1 MSTSFIGD
9 VSIIEVYDNVYSLYF
24 MLEELQKKSR
34 LITTLWLDELVSVGF
49 KNLSKSTLGWTRD

>member
-9 VSIIEVYDNVYSLYF
+9 VSVVEVYVNVCGLHF

-49 KNLSKSTLGWTRD
+49 NL